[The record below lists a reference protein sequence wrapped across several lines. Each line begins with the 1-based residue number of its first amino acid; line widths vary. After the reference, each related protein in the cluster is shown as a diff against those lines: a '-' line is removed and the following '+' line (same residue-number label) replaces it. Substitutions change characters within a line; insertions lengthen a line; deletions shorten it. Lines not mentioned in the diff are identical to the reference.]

1 MMEVYMRTVLLAV
14 MAIGALAL
22 STPFASAKHGW
33 GEHHGSWQYGK
44 IYKHDRYAFHGRG
57 HHYGWYIGRGN
68 PHRYW

>member
-1 MMEVYMRTVLLAV
+1 MRTLLIAV

-33 GEHHGSWQYGK
+33 SKQHGGWQHGK
-44 IYKHDRYAFHGRG
+44 VHKHERYAFNGRG